1 MSSLRKRLRGW
12 WRARRRRN
20 AAARNPSPLR
30 EFVYLD
36 EVSVYS
42 LVASRIGAVATEFT
56 ETEIASLQTDVSAS
70 AGASVPGVAKADA
83 KSRIGSTQTQQT
95 QVVRKALVQSAF
107 KELYEYESDRLRLRP
122 AIAEESPRVRIGD
135 LLSAELAPWVVRGNT
150 LSRGDLLEAE
160 VELGADA
167 IFRMSAVVSAVTEIV
182 YESPEL
188 RAAAG
193 AGLEQASAIARI
205 IEQLLVGLVPLR
217 GRVVGFEVAALAG
230 AEECVAHS
238 SILDQIESAGQL
250 TRLPLYVVGVA
261 EEGLFWK
268 DVRRVLFSSSRYR
281 ALCRLAR
288 PGTQRTWTPVKL
300 VEVLGDF
307 PPDLATQLNAATA
320 SMTSAASGATAGSAM
335 PLLATRLHDA
345 LMAYAADLAGQY
357 ANGTLPPRLK
367 ETVAMATA
375 ECREDSIDERRHA
388 FAQVTQLYER
398 ELAVTV
404 DPVVAAQLRFSA
416 WTESDPALRATDLT
430 EHSLPTAPPEE
441 RYLDVEFVAI
451 YW

>member
-1 MSSLRKRLRGW
+1 MNSPRKRLRGW

-70 AGASVPGVAKADA
+70 AGASIPGIAKADA
-83 KSRIGSTQTQQT
+83 RSRIGSTQTQQT

-107 KELYEYESDRLRLRP
+107 KELYEYERERLLLRP
-122 AIAEESPRVRIGD
+122 APVEQPPGTAIGD
-135 LLSAELAPWVVRGNT
+135 FSRTDLAPWVIRGNT
-150 LSRGDLLEAE
+150 LVRGDLVEAE

-167 IFRMSAVVSAVTEIV
+167 IFRMSAVVSAITEIV

-193 AGLEQASAIARI
+193 ADLEQVLAIARI
-205 IEQLLVGLVPLR
+205 IERLLVGLIPLR
-217 GRVVGFEVAALAG
+217 GRVVGFDVAALPG
-230 AEECVAHS
+230 GEEYIAHS
-238 SILDQIESAGQL
+238 SVLDQMQASSEL

-268 DVRRVLFSSSRYR
+268 DVRRILFSSSRYR
-281 ALCRLAR
+281 TLCRLAR

-300 VEVLGDF
+300 VDVLGDF
-307 PPDLATQLNAATA
+307 APDLATQLNAATA
-320 SMTSAASGATAGSAM
+320 SMTSTAAGVMAGSAM
-335 PLLATRLHDA
+335 PLLATRLRDA
-345 LMAYAADLAGQY
+345 LMAYAADLAAQY
-357 ANGTLPPRLK
+357 AKGIVPAQLE

-375 ECREDSIDERRHA
+375 ECRDDAIEERRRA
-388 FAQVTQLYER
+388 FARVTQLFER
-398 ELAVTV
+398 ELSIAV

-416 WTESDPALRATDLT
+416 WTESDSALRATDPA
-430 EHSLPTAPPEE
+430 EHSPPAEQADE